1 MNVKPLA
8 SAIAEA
14 SWSICWSASATAATA
29 AVSAAS
35 ASARARARSHP
46 SNSQVI
52 SADNAAR
59 SSSLR
64 AGMWTDSHVDA
75 IARLEL
81 KDRARIASPLSE
93 CPRLTIAFAR
103 CAMRSQKFVCVEG
116 FGPFHVSF
124 VPGTA
129 R

>member
-35 ASARARARSHP
+35 ASARSHP

-103 CAMRSQKFVCVEG
+103 
-116 FGPFHVSF
+116 
-124 VPGTA
+124 
-129 R
+129 